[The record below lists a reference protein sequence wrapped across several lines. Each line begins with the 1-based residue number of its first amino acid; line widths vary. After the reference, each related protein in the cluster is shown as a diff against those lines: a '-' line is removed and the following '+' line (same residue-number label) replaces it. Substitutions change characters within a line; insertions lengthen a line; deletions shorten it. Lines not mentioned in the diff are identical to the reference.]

1 MAEVTIT
8 LKHQPSSEEQRCGVC
23 AATFLPAEDS
33 GSRVLGLKTGSQEFA
48 FVMCGGCHSKW
59 SHGTTVRIRSVPA

>member
-8 LKHQPSSEEQRCGVC
+8 LKHQPASEDQRCGVC
-23 AATFLPAEDS
+23 AETFVPAEDS

-59 SHGTTVRIRSVPA
+59 SHGTTVRIRSAPA

>member
-8 LKHQPSSEEQRCGVC
+8 LKHQPASDEQSCGVC
-23 AATFLPAEDS
+23 GAPFIPVEDS
-33 GSRVLGLKTGSQEFA
+33 GSRVLGLKTGSQEFV

-59 SHGTTVRIRSVPA
+59 SHGTTVRIRSAPA

>member
-8 LKHQPSSEEQRCGVC
+8 IKHQPASEEQQCGVC
-23 AATFLPAEDS
+23 AATFVPAEDS

-59 SHGTTVRIRSVPA
+59 SHGTTVRIRSTPA